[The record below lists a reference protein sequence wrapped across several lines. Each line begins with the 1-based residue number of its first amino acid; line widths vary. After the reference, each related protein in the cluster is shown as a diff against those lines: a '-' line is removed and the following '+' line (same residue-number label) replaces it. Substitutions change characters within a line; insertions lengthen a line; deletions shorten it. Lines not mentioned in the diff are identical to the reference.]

1 MDADDFSDVSVP
13 SSEIEILNT
22 DTEEW
27 PKVVSTRV
35 LADFGFW
42 FVLNIIVFREQ
53 RLHPKYLY

>member
-1 MDADDFSDVSVP
+1 MVVDDLSDVSVP

-35 LADFGFW
+35 LADFQFW
-42 FVLNIIVFREQ
+42 FV
-53 RLHPKYLY
+53 